1 MLSAIYGFCPYEVI
15 APFSTTVF
23 NLLLHKLTEATKVN
37 KSHQYA
43 KQFLHSICVFSGIYG
58 GDKLFQLMDSITP
71 GLVGMIVMNV
81 WPQNRASLVTRNDDK
96 KHVLVG
102 GTKLLLESRVV
113 ENVEVWMSL
122 VKSLIA
128 VFSTHKDLP
137 KLEMP
142 MDEDSLDG
150 KEFDSTYSKLSFS
163 GITYVDAVC
172 ANEMSGQ
179 EYFSKS
185 LAAFTHKKPG
195 TYGAL
200 IQSSLDENEKNALH
214 AILHQYNV
222 SIA

>member
-1 MLSAIYGFCPYEVI
+1 MNAIYGFCPYPVI

-23 NLLLHKLTEATKVN
+23 NLLLHKLQEATKVN
-37 KSHQYA
+37 KTHQYA
-43 KQFLHSICVFSGIYG
+43 KHFLHNICIFSGMYG
-58 GDKLFQLMDSITP
+58 GDKLFQLMESITP
-71 GLVGMIVMNV
+71 GLVGMILMNI
-81 WPQNRASLVTRNDDK
+81 WPHNRASLVTRNDDK
-96 KHVLVG
+96 KHVLIG
-102 GTKLLLESRVV
+102 GSKLLTESPIVD
-113 ENVEVWMSL
+113 NFDVWVSL

-142 MDEDSLDG
+142 LDEDNLDG
-150 KEFDSTYSKLSFS
+150 KEFDSTYSKLSYS
-163 GITYVDAVC
+163 GILYVDAVC

-179 EYFSKS
+179 EYFCKS
-185 LAAFTHKKPG
+185 LATFTHNKPG

-214 AILHQYNV
+214 SMLHQYNV